1 MDSFEDLLFG
11 LLNNNRELA
20 DVVGRDTVGDY
31 TIDTCYTIDQGYETA
46 VWVEGGEIVIVQ
58 RYPNRELAEK
68 GHVVWCA
75 VCLSNPEKIYSVQ
88 TGRYESFYEG
98 I

>member
-11 LLNNNRELA
+11 ILNNNRELS
-20 DVVGRDTVGDY
+20 DLVGRDTVGDY

-46 VWVEGGEIVIVQ
+46 VWVEGGEIIIVQ

-68 GHVVWCA
+68 GHKVWCA
-75 VCLSNPEKIYSVQ
+75 TCTCKPEKVYSVQ
-88 TGRYESFYEG
+88 TDRYESFYEG

>member
-11 LLNNNRELA
+11 LFNNNRELS

-31 TIDTCYTIDQGYETA
+31 IIDTCYTVDQGYETA
-46 VWVEGGEIVIVQ
+46 VWVEGGEIIIVQ

-68 GHVVWCA
+68 GHKVWCVA
-75 VCLSNPEKIYSVQ
+75 CLTNPEKVYSVQ
-88 TGRYESFYEG
+88 TDRYESFYEG